1 MKDILLEV
9 LQTVIIAVVPV
20 IAGYI
25 AVQIKT
31 KITSNI
37 KNETE
42 RKYADQIASAVSDAV
57 LMTSQ
62 TYVDALKKENQFGKE
77 NQIAAA
83 RMALDACL
91 ASLTPDCMEFLKTVY
106 TDIESYLSNKIEA
119 EVKRNKDWMQVSS
132 KEIVVS

>member
-25 AVQIKT
+25 AAQIKT

-77 NQIAAA
+77 NQIVAA

-91 ASLTPDCMEFLKTVY
+91 ASLTPDCMEFLKTIY
-106 TDIESYLSNKIEA
+106 ADIDSYLSNKIEA
-119 EVKRNKDWMQVSS
+119 EVKRNKDWAQVTG